1 MKLTF
6 VGDVSLGEHF
16 FSFGHGPRS
25 FFEENGFD
33 YELPV
38 SEALKDSDFVIA
50 NLEGPISDIGLNPK
64 SSSSNVFR
72 GAPQSV
78 EFLKKNNINIVSI
91 ANNHSHQHGLKAFD
105 DTVDRL
111 ENSGITVIGLKKRP
125 IAILEFQGQKIGFI
139 AASDVPEVYVA
150 DHHKKYCSFDLN
162 WLESLVR
169 VVRSD
174 VDYLVL
180 VLHWGFEETVSSSN
194 EQKKIAQKC
203 KEIGVDAVIGHH
215 PHVVFEISRE
225 DDFIFAPS
233 LGNFIFDLPW
243 EKKMRL
249 SGLFRI
255 TVNEGKV
262 DDCEFLKCYLNR
274 CGFPSFLRDNPYY
287 IEVGGCFEYPTP
299 ALAFRFVALKK
310 ILYFFAFFWK
320 GNVLLKME
328 FLQWKLNKKLLRR
341 K

>member
-25 FFEENGFD
+25 FLEKNGFD

-38 SEALKDSDFVIA
+38 SEALKESDFVIA
-50 NLEGPISDIGLNPK
+50 NLEGPISNIGLNPK

-72 GAPQSV
+72 GAPQSI
-78 EFLKKNNINIVSI
+78 EFLKKNNINIVSV
-91 ANNHSHQHGLKAFD
+91 ANNHSHQHGLNAFD

-111 ENSGITVIGLKKRP
+111 KSSGITVIGLKKRP
-125 IAILEFQGQKIGFI
+125 ITIIEFQGQKIGFI

-150 DHHKKYCSFDLN
+150 DHHKKYCSFNLD
-162 WLESLVR
+162 WLESLVST
-169 VVRSD
+169 VRSD

-180 VLHWGFEETVSSSN
+180 VLHWGFEETVSSSI
-194 EQKKIAQKC
+194 EQRQIAKKC
-203 KEIGVDAVIGHH
+203 KEIGLDAVIGHH

-225 DDFIFAPS
+225 NNFIFAPS

-243 EKKMRL
+243 ERKMRL
-249 SGLFRI
+249 SGLFQI
-255 TVNEGKV
+255 TVDEGNAT
-262 DDCEFLKCYLNR
+262 DCKFLKCYLDR
-274 CGFPSFLRDNPYY
+274 YGFPGVLEENPYNL
-287 IEVGGCFEYPTP
+287 EVGGYFEYPTP

-310 ILYFFAFFWK
+310 VLYFFAFFWK
-320 GNVLLKME
+320 GNVSLKME
-328 FLQWKLNKKLLRR
+328 FLQWKLNKKLLKR